1 MYKKPSDIKKT
12 IVIEETDLTKTQINY
27 SFYEDFN
34 VLVITKQFIAKDS
47 DIIMGSES
55 MSLPLNVIKEIYSDF
70 FVFLE

>member
-34 VLVITKQFIAKDS
+34 VLVITKQFVIKDS
-47 DIIMGSES
+47 DIIMGSQS
-55 MSLPLNVIKEIYSDF
+55 VSLPLSVIKEIYSDF